1 MKSRYTYILVHVLGI
16 VLFLSIPV
24 LISPDL
30 VRLQTL
36 FTIPPFLRD
45 FFTYLLLL
53 AFFYL
58 NYFFLIGKFYQT
70 RKYITYF
77 SIVLACYLTA
87 ETLPRLF
94 IRDFHKPDHHMQ
106 MPPPEEHPHPQT
118 EHLPGPP
125 PPVHHESELPQHK
138 EHHPPFHK
146 GPPPFF
152 MKTIF
157 WTDVSRH
164 FFLFSGVLL
173 LSLMLKINERLKQ
186 AHKEKISAELSY
198 LKAQINPHFLFNT
211 LNSIYSLAIQKS
223 DETANAVVKLSGM
236 MRYVLT
242 ESQSEFV
249 SLQKELDYIKN
260 YIELQKT
267 RFDSTVKL
275 HFTITGQTAGKSIAP
290 LILIPFIEN
299 AFKYG
304 VNSEENSDITIDIN
318 VNEAA
323 INLYVKNNKVSIRP
337 DPENKSGLGIT
348 NTKSRLELLYPGKY
362 YLNIEDSATAFVV
375 SLSIKS

>member
-1 MKSRYTYILVHVLGI
+1 MKSRYTYIFIHVLGI
-16 VLFLSIPV
+16 VLFLSIPI
-24 LISPDL
+24 LISPEL
-30 VRLQTL
+30 VKLQTL

-70 RKYITYF
+70 RKYIAYF

-87 ETLPRLF
+87 EALPRLL
-94 IRDFHKPDHHMQ
+94 IRDFHKQGLHRPMGPH
-106 MPPPEEHPHPQT
+106 EAHPQP
-118 EHLPGPP
+118 ELGHLHGPP
-125 PPVHHESELPQHK
+125 PPAHDERELPPSP
-138 EHHPPFHK
+138 EHHPTIHK

-186 AHKEKISAELSY
+186 AHKEKINAELSY

-242 ESQSEFV
+242 ESQSEYV
-249 SLQKELDYIKN
+249 SLQKELDYIKD

-267 RFDSTVKL
+267 RFDSNVKL
-275 HFTITGQTAGKSIAP
+275 HFTTNGQTTGKTIAP

-304 VNSEENSDITIDIN
+304 VNAEENSEITIDIN

-348 NTKSRLELLYPGKY
+348 NTKSRLELLYPGKH
-362 YLNIEDSATAFVV
+362 YLNIEDTATSFIV

>member
-1 MKSRYTYILVHVLGI
+1 MKLNYRYVLAHLVGI
-16 VLFLSIPV
+16 ILFLSVPI

-30 VRLQTL
+30 IRIERL

-53 AFFYL
+53 AFFYV
-58 NYFFLIGKFYQT
+58 NYYILIPKLYHSK
-70 RKYITYF
+70 KYNVYF
-77 SIVLACYLTA
+77 IVVLGCYLIA
-87 ETLPRLF
+87 EILPRIL
-94 IRDFHKPDHHMQ
+94 IRDFHPVNHQTHMPHDAPFHMSPDMH
-106 MPPPEEHPHPQT
+106 
-118 EHLPGPP
+118 GPP
-125 PPVHHESELPQHK
+125 HHSPHQPVHP
-138 EHHPPFHK
+138 

-152 MKTIF
+152 LKTIF
-157 WTDVSRH
+157 WTDISRH

-173 LSLMLKINERLKQ
+173 LSLILKINERLKQ
-186 AHKEKISAELSY
+186 AHKEKINAELSY

-242 ESQSEFV
+242 ESQNEFV
-249 SLQKELDYIKN
+249 SLQKELEYINN
-260 YIELQKT
+260 YIELQKI
-267 RFDSTVKL
+267 RLDPNVKL
-275 HFTITGQTAGKSIAP
+275 HFSVDGSINGKKIAP

-304 VNSEENSDITIDIN
+304 VNAEENSEIKIEIS

-323 INLYVKNNKVSIRP
+323 INMFVRNNKVNIRP
-337 DPENKSGLGIT
+337 DPENKSGLGIE
-348 NTKSRLELLYPGKY
+348 NTKSRLELLYPGKH
-362 YLNIEDSATAFVV
+362 YLTIDDNSTSFSV